1 MNNTGNWTYKLLGKH
16 TSPELSGKDIDCILR
31 IEDNI
36 IIPKT
41 RGNMEYEQYLLRV
54 EAGYV
59 PEAAD

>member
-1 MNNTGNWTYKLLGKH
+1 MNNAGNWTYKLLGKH
-16 TSPELSGKDIDCILR
+16 TQPELSGIDIDCILR
-31 IEDNI
+31 IEDNT
-36 IIPKT
+36 IIPKI

>member
-16 TSPELSGKDIDCILR
+16 TTPELAGKDIDCILR
-31 IEDNI
+31 IEDNV
-36 IIPKT
+36 IIPKV

-54 EAGYV
+54 EAGYT